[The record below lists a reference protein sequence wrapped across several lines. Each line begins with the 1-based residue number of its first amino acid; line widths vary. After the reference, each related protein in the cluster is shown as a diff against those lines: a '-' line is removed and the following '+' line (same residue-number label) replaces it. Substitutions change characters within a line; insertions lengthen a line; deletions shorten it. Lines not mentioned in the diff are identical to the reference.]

1 MNGSWYLP
9 ILLLLPA
16 IGAVVVAAMSGAPV
30 KTVKLTALTFSLVEL
45 VVAGALW
52 AAYRSSMGSGD
63 VAAPFRETFSVE
75 WIPSFGVSF
84 SLGVDGISLTMIALI
99 AVLMP
104 IVLGAS
110 WEEKLP
116 TGRTIGGYFALL
128 LVLQAAMIGVFAA
141 TDVFV
146 FYVMFEV
153 MLIPMYFL
161 IGAFGGVRRAYAATK
176 FFLYSLLG
184 GLLMLASVIGLYVA
198 SGNVLPSGTFDWET
212 LRSISSQIPEST
224 QMWIFAGFAIAFA
237 IKAPLVPLHT
247 WLPDAGAEAPVG
259 AGTLL
264 VGVLDKVG
272 TFGFLRICLPLLPAA
287 SAKLAWLIILL
298 AVIGIVYG
306 AIVAAGQSDLKRFVT
321 FTSIA
326 HFGFIALGVFAF
338 TTQSIAGAA
347 LYMVNHGI
355 ATGLLFI
362 VVGMLAARGGSKL
375 IGDYGGVWKVAP
387 LLGGMFMVASLATV
401 ALPGT
406 NSFISEFLV
415 LIGTFTRYP
424 GWAVIATIGF
434 VLAAVY
440 MLWVFQRTMFGPI
453 RGVGVLGEDF
463 GLDTRVP
470 VTVGGPAESGPS
482 AGPSGT
488 AVDVAAEYERAAPAP
503 GPAFDTA
510 EAEGAHAAPHSRA
523 AAVRAKFGD
532 LTGREIA
539 VVTPLVALII
549 LLGVYPQ
556 PVLDVIN
563 PTAQR
568 TMVDVGFTDPVPP
581 ATASSVGGGE

>member
-1 MNGSWYLP
+1 M
-9 ILLLLPA
+9 
-16 IGAVVVAAMSGAPV
+16 
-30 KTVKLTALTFSLVEL
+30 
-45 VVAGALW
+45 
-52 AAYRSSMGSGD
+52 D
-63 VAAPFRETFSVE
+63 
-75 WIPSFGVSF
+75 WIPSFGISF
-84 SLGVDGISLTMIALI
+84 TLGVDGISLTMIALI

-116 TGRTIGGYFALL
+116 AGRTIGGYFALL
-128 LVLQAAMIGVFAA
+128 LVLQGAMIAVFAA
-141 TDVFV
+141 TNVFV
-146 FYVMFEV
+146 FYVAFEV

-198 SGNVLPSGTFDWET
+198 SGNVLPAGGTFDWVT
-212 LRSISSQIPEST
+212 LRSIASQIPEST
-224 QMWIFAGFAIAFA
+224 QLWIFAGFAIAFA

-247 WLPDAGAEAPVG
+247 WLPDAGTEAPVG

-347 LYMVNHGI
+347 FYMVNHGL

-362 VVGMLAARGGSKL
+362 VVGMLTTRGGSQADRRL
-375 IGDYGGVWKVAP
+375 RRRLEGRADPRRDVPDRVA
-387 LLGGMFMVASLATV
+387 GHHRDARHQ
-401 ALPGT
+401 
-406 NSFISEFLV
+406 LV
-415 LIGTFTRYP
+415 HL
-424 GWAVIATIGF
+424 
-434 VLAAVY
+434 
-440 MLWVFQRTMFGPI
+440 
-453 RGVGVLGEDF
+453 
-463 GLDTRVP
+463 RVP
-470 VTVGGPAESGPS
+470 GADRHLHRAPGLGDHRHLRHR
-482 AGPSGT
+482 AGRRLH
-488 AVDVAAEYERAAPAP
+488 AVDVPADDDRP
-503 GPAFDTA
+503 GPRRRRA
-510 EAEGAHAAPHSRA
+510 GRRAPRGDD
-523 AAVRAKFGD
+523 FGD
-532 LTGREIA
+532 SDGGVRCAGARRGAGGRARRQRRLRRRSPKVRSRPAIRRASARACA
-539 VVTPLVALII
+539 VE
-549 LLGVYPQ
+549 
-556 PVLDVIN
+556 
-563 PTAQR
+563 
-568 TMVDVGFTDPVPP
+568 DPGQVRRPDRPGDRRGDP
-581 ATASSVGGGE
+581 AGGADHPARASTRSRCWT

>member
-1 MNGSWYLP
+1 MSNSWYLVIL
-9 ILLLLPA
+9 ILLPVA
-16 IGAVVVAAMSGAPV
+16 GAVVLAAMSGAPV
-30 KTVKLTALTFSLVEL
+30 KTVKLTALAFSLVEL
-45 VVAGALW
+45 GIVVALW
-52 AAYRSSMGSGD
+52 IAYRSSMGTGAEQ
-63 VAAPFRETFSVE
+63 VAVPFKEVFSVD
-75 WIPSFGVSF
+75 WIPFFGISFT
-84 SLGVDGISLTMIALI
+84 LGIDGISLTMIALI

-116 TGRTIGGYFALL
+116 AGRTIGGYFALL
-128 LVLQAAMIGVFAA
+128 LVLQGAMIGVFAA
-141 TDVFV
+141 TNVFV

-198 SGNVLPSGTFDWET
+198 SGNILPDGGTFDWET

-247 WLPDAGAEAPVG
+247 WLPDAGTEAPVG

-287 SAKLAWLIILL
+287 SAKLAWVIILL

-306 AIVAAGQSDLKRFVT
+306 AIVAAGQSDIKRFVT

-347 LYMVNHGI
+347 MYMVNHGI

-362 VVGMLAARGGSKL
+362 VVGMLTTRGGSKL
-375 IGDYGGVWKVAP
+375 ISDYGGVWKVAP
-387 LLGGMFMVASLATV
+387 ILGGMFLIASLATI
-401 ALPGT
+401 AMPGT

-415 LIGTFTRYP
+415 LIGTFTRHP
-424 GWAVIATIGF
+424 TWAVIATFGI

-440 MLWVFQRTMFGPI
+440 MLWVFQRMMTGPV
-453 RGVGVLGEDF
+453 RGFGVLGGAHSGDAGNGDF
-463 GLDTRVP
+463 GLDDGPGRVP
-470 VTVGGPAESGPS
+470 VPVG
-482 AGPSGT
+482 
-488 AVDVAAEYERAAPAP
+488 APALETNADHLP
-503 GPAFDTA
+503 TGADSPATA
-510 EAEGAHAAPHSRA
+510 PDGHGHAPSRI
-523 AAVRAKFGD
+523 RAKFGD
-532 LTGREIA
+532 LTAREIT
-539 VVTPLVALII
+539 VLTPLVVLII
-549 LLGVYPQ
+549 VLGVYPQ

-563 PTAQR
+563 PTAER
-568 TMVDVGFTDPVPP
+568 TMVDVGVTDPAP
-581 ATASSVGGGE
+581 AVDAPIEGGR

>member
-1 MNGSWYLP
+1 MTNSLYLP
-9 ILLLLPA
+9 ILLLLPLA
-16 IGAVVVAAMSGAPV
+16 GAVVVAGMSGAPA
-30 KTVKLTALTFSLVEL
+30 KTVKLTALGFSIVEL
-45 VVAGALW
+45 GVVIALW
-52 AAYRSSMGSGD
+52 VAYRTSMD
-63 VAAPFRETFSVE
+63 ANPAIEAAAAPFKQVFSVE

-99 AVLMP
+99 AVLVP

-116 TGRTIGGYFALL
+116 AGRTIGGYFALL

-161 IGAFGGVRRAYAATK
+161 IGVFGGVRRAYAATK

-362 VVGMLAARGGSKL
+362 VIGMLTARGGSKL

-387 LLGGMFMVASLATV
+387 LLGGMFLVASLATV

-424 GWAVIATIGF
+424 GWAVIATIGI

-453 RGVGVLGEDF
+453 RGVGVLDEDF

-470 VTVGGPAESGPS
+470 VTVGGPAGSDGTSGQYS
-482 AGPSGT
+482 AAPYDGT
-488 AVDVAAEYERAAPAP
+488 APAAAGDPEETGHP
-503 GPAFDTA
+503 
-510 EAEGAHAAPHSRA
+510 APHSRT

-539 VVTPLVALII
+539 VLTPLVALII

-581 ATASSVGGGE
+581 ATAPSIGGGQ